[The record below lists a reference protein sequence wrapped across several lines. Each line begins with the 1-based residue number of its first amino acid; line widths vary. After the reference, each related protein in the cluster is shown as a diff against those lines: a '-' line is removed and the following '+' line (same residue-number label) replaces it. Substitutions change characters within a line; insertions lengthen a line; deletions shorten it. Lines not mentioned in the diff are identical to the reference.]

1 MDDRHADGLSSL
13 LPAVVRCYILRSDLG
28 KKILAAKVLDTLGLF
43 IRQVPIYLCISDNMK
58 IL

>member
-28 KKILAAKVLDTLGLF
+28 KKILQPKCLTLGLF